1 MIFCW
6 RSNAIA
12 TGQLRLTMSL
22 QPIQSARSLRQ
33 INIPGVNTL
42 MVKWAPHHA
51 MALNSR
57 ILGTPYHP
65 LHEQTKRRWDS
76 RTDPL
81 WWNCL
86 ISTKVGG
93 NKKVVRGWL
102 NSRAKVAFTNSL
114 KSKGYAKNGARLAKD
129 SEEDVKGD
137 LVGSAQ
143 FLVLPQLLHTSWKDL
158 CKQTD
163 LIVAAIEEK
172 QRQDGA
178 QNRRERRLDTF
189 GKSSQPQTVQS
200 RLILT

>member
-1 MIFCW
+1 MILYW

-12 TGQLRLTMSL
+12 TGQRRFAMSL
-22 QPIQSARSLRQ
+22 PIRSAQSLRQ

-57 ILGTPYHP
+57 ILGTSYHP
-65 LHEQTKRRWDS
+65 LHDQMKRRWES

-81 WWNCL
+81 WWNSL
-86 ISTKVGG
+86 VSTKAGG

-102 NSRAKVAFTNSL
+102 NNRARVAFTNAL
-114 KSKGYAKNGARLAKD
+114 KSKGYAKNGARLVRD
-129 SEEDVKGD
+129 SGEGAKGD
-137 LVGSAQ
+137 LIGSAQ
-143 FLVLPQLLHTSWKDL
+143 LLVLPQLLHTSWEDL

-172 QRQDGA
+172 QRQNGV
-178 QNRRERRLDTF
+178 QNRRERRLEAF
-189 GKSSQPQTVQS
+189 GGGSIPKAVQAK
-200 RLILT
+200 LVPT